1 MVAHLRRESGLMT
14 CETPDMDM
22 YEKEQELRAVF
33 TTEPEPEADPE
44 QDRATRYS
52 RRSRFAR
59 WGVRLTIVV
68 LVSMMSTALLSDP
81 RIREYINDGIAV
93 WENEAQALVPFL
105 SSEKASHANA
115 PTAEKEAPV
124 RPATG
129 PSGQSRPPVHVLP
142 SSVVPVRRAG
152 S

>member
-14 CETPDMDM
+14 CEIPDMDM

-93 WENEAQALVPFL
+93 WKNEAQAVVPFL
-105 SSEKASHANA
+105 SSEKTSQASSASEDQVGA
-115 PTAEKEAPV
+115 TV
-124 RPATG
+124 PAAD
-129 PSGQSRPPVHVLP
+129 PSSQSRPPVSVLP

-152 S
+152 G

>member
-1 MVAHLRRESGLMT
+1 
-14 CETPDMDM
+14 MDM

-105 SSEKASHANA
+105 SSEQTSQASSA
-115 PTAEKEAPV
+115 PEDQVGATV
-124 RPATG
+124 PAADT
-129 PSGQSRPPVHVLP
+129 SSQSRPPVSVLP
-142 SSVVPVRRAG
+142 NSAVPVRRAG
-152 S
+152 G

>member
-14 CETPDMDM
+14 CEIPDMDM

-44 QDRATRYS
+44 QDRAARYS

-81 RIREYINDGIAV
+81 RIREYINNGIAV
-93 WENEAQALVPFL
+93 WKNEAQAAVPFL
-105 SSEKASHANA
+105 SSEQTSQASSA
-115 PTAEKEAPV
+115 PEDQVGATV
-124 RPATG
+124 PAADT
-129 PSGQSRPPVHVLP
+129 SSQSRPPVSVLP
-142 SSVVPVRRAG
+142 SSAVPVRRAG
-152 S
+152 G